1 MTACF
6 SCKKPNAKH
15 SLRGLTYLDSE
26 FDNLFGIMSCGY
38 CYYQSV
44 NLIKIIDQNDIKKI
58 KQGLRFGSSQ
68 VCDKD
73 GNLVPIDDFI
83 AINYKYS
90 RQQIYPIIHNGES
103 IANEI
108 PDDIKKDYN
117 EACLVVNFSIR
128 SAVVLLRICLERII
142 MHIATKCNNDKLK
155 TQILEA
161 KNLKRKIELL
171 FSSQNCEELN
181 ISQKIVDMA
190 DVIRE
195 YGNDNC
201 HSIREIQDSD
211 TKEAFDN
218 LAEFIIYIC
227 NDIAYNETIN
237 KKLMDMKNKI

>member
-1 MTACF
+1 MAVF
-6 SCKKPNAKH
+6 KFA
-15 SLRGLTYLDSE
+15 
-26 FDNLFGIMSCGY
+26 
-38 CYYQSV
+38 
-44 NLIKIIDQNDIKKI
+44 
-58 KQGLRFGSSQ
+58 
-68 VCDKD
+68 
-73 GNLVPIDDFI
+73 IDDFI
-83 AINYKYS
+83 AINYQYS

-161 KNLKRKIELL
+161 TNLKRKIQL
-171 FSSQNCEELN
+171 FSPENCKELN
-181 ISQKIVDMA
+181 IGQKIVDMA

-195 YGNDNC
+195 YGNDNG

-211 TKEAFDN
+211 TKETFDN

-227 NDIAYNETIN
+227 NDIAYNEKIN
-237 KKLMDMKNKI
+237 NKLMDMKSKIK